1 MSILGTVPY
10 DLVVLEIQRR
20 EIQAELDETP
30 GACTYELDAH
40 KRVIAA
46 HPWIASRRTHW
57 RTARRLLAEAADRYS
72 AACEAATLA

>member
-20 EIQAELDETP
+20 EIKAELADHP

-40 KRVIAA
+40 KRVIAD
-46 HPWIASRRTHW
+46 HPWLASRRADW
-57 RTARRLLAEAADRYS
+57 RAARRELAEATDRYLARC
-72 AACEAATLA
+72 AAAALG